1 MDKILIHQIDLQT
14 ADDGNTTYYGGE
26 FTISSAH
33 ESLSFNFCG
42 SDRGEFPSHQVLDKI
57 KEHFGVSP
65 DTMDESTYEKLIENL
80 DECLH
85 KSTDVNL
92 FYDNDWN
99 IQMIDPIRG
108 G

>member
-1 MDKILIHQIDLQT
+1 
-14 ADDGNTTYYGGE
+14 
-26 FTISSAH
+26 
-33 ESLSFNFCG
+33 
-42 SDRGEFPSHQVLDKI
+42 
-57 KEHFGVSP
+57 
-65 DTMDESTYEKLIENL
+65 MDESTYEKLIENL